1 MICFLKQ
8 SSIKTFDFLKKLGK
22 LYDLLIDFLN
32 EKLALVKQQNNKM
45 R

>member
-8 SSIKTFDFLKKLGK
+8 SSVKIFDFLKRLGK